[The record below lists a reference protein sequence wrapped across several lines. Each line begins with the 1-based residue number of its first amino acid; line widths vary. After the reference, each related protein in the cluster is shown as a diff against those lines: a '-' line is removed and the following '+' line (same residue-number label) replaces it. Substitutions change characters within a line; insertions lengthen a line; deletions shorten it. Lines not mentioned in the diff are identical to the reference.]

1 MKKTILI
8 LLVTLL
14 GCESPSV
21 ILPKHID
28 TVKKS
33 TTVLPINGFYYY
45 TGEYWIDCAGVTRQN
60 VIFKSEVPI
69 SKEWTRESV
78 AGGYLK
84 VSGASSDTS
93 FNYISDD
100 TQNDYC
106 GY

>member
-8 LLVTLL
+8 LLVVLL
-14 GCESPSV
+14 GCETPTV
-21 ILPKHID
+21 ILPKPVD
-28 TVKKS
+28 TVKTI
-33 TTVLPINGFYYY
+33 TTAFPINGFYYY
-45 TGEYWIDCAGVTRQN
+45 TGEYWVDCAGATSKN
-60 VIFKSEVPI
+60 VIFKSTI
-69 SKEWTRESV
+69 SLSKEWTRESV

-93 FNYISDD
+93 FYYVSDD